1 MDTLDEM
8 VEVVKGFVGDSGV
21 CSPERAKK
29 AINQARRLLYNKREW
44 NTTCEYFA
52 VCCADGCLT
61 LPDRY
66 EQIRL
71 AWINKKPVSL
81 ADEWF
86 NSTDSYAVARHPQ
99 YSCHRQVV
107 EVGGRHTTFRD
118 YTIHPFQ
125 ISVMVENKADAGVEL
140 MFEAQDEYSTY
151 HNITVAGAVAPEI
164 SKSTQLVRGIRSVS
178 KPETKGRIR
187 VYAYD
192 PNLEARTLIAVYQPD
207 DVNPSFRRFHIPRKV
222 DCLTIYASKKFRDL
236 TDGKE
241 LVEFTADAMIYAVL
255 ALNSRE
261 NRNANEFLSNLAL
274 AIQEEEKAMEGDEIP
289 TAAPLRIMNFSKAD
303 SLIGADLLSPSADDY
318 FMHP

>member
-44 NTTCEYFA
+44 NTTSEYFA
-52 VCCADGCLT
+52 VCCADSCFT

-66 EQIRL
+66 EQVRL
-71 AWINKKPVSL
+71 AWINKRPMSL

-86 NSTDSYAVARHPQ
+86 NSTDAVILHPQ
-99 YSCHRQVV
+99 YSCHRQMV

-125 ISVMVENKADAGVEL
+125 IAVMVENREDAGVEL

-151 HNITVAGAVAPEI
+151 HNVIVTSVATPEI
-164 SKSTQLVRGIRSVS
+164 SKSDQSVKSIRSVS
-178 KPETKGRIR
+178 KPETKGRVR

-192 PNLEARTLIAVYQPD
+192 PNLQARTLLAIYQPD
-207 DVNPSFRRFHIPRKV
+207 DVNPSFRRFRIPKKAE
-222 DCLTIYASKKFRDL
+222 CLTVYASKKFRDL

-261 NRNANEFLSNLAL
+261 NRKANEFLSNLAL

-289 TAAPLRIMNFSKAD
+289 TAGPLRIANYSRAD
-303 SLIGADLLSPSADDY
+303 SLIGADLLSPSANDY

>member
-44 NTTCEYFA
+44 NTTSEYFA
-52 VCCADGCLT
+52 VCCADSCFT

-66 EQIRL
+66 EQVRL
-71 AWINKKPVSL
+71 AWINKRPMSL

-86 NSTDSYAVARHPQ
+86 NSTDAVILHPQ
-99 YSCHRQVV
+99 YSCHRQMV

-125 ISVMVENKADAGVEL
+125 IAVMVENREDAGVEL

-151 HNITVAGAVAPEI
+151 HNISVTSVATPEI
-164 SKSTQLVRGIRSVS
+164 SKSDQSVKSIRSVS
-178 KPETKGRIR
+178 KPETKGRVR

-192 PNLEARTLIAVYQPD
+192 PNLQARTLLAIYQPD
-207 DVNPSFRRFHIPRKV
+207 DVNPSFRRFRIPKKAE
-222 DCLTIYASKKFRDL
+222 CLTVYASKKFRDL

-261 NRNANEFLSNLAL
+261 NRKANEFLSNLAL

-289 TAAPLRIMNFSKAD
+289 TAGPLRIANYSRAD